1 MTIRAVEIEKNL
13 YYIGVNDRETRLFEN
28 MWPLPYGVAY
38 NSYLLTGEKTCLM
51 DTVKVSKSS
60 EFVEDVTEL
69 MGNRDLD
76 YLVIHHVEP
85 DHSGSIPQI
94 LELYPHVKIV
104 GNQKTKNMLYDYF
117 ELDLEDNF
125 ILVSDGDELDL
136 GDRKLTFY
144 TTPMVHWPESMV
156 SYDSENKILFSQ
168 DIFGGFGTVDGAV
181 FDDEANYESRREEY
195 KRYYTNIVGKY
206 SKMAVRAINKL
217 APLEIKTICPVH
229 GIVWRKNP
237 AKIVEDY
244 TKWASYQVEE
254 GVLIAYAS
262 MYGNTAIMADR
273 LARYIAEEGV
283 KNIEVID
290 ISKTHPSYII
300 ARAWEKKGLVLG
312 ACTYNNAAYPVM
324 KNLVHLL
331 SMQKME
337 NHVLGVFGSF
347 GWSGGAVRDL
357 LEFANQPNFDT
368 IETYVEAK
376 GRMKDE
382 DDNNLR
388 QMAKELAGKIK

>member
-1 MTIRAVEIEKNL
+1 MSIRSVEIAENL
-13 YYIGVNDRETRLFEN
+13 YYIGVNDRETELFEN

-69 MGNRDLD
+69 MGDRDLD

-94 LELYPHVKIV
+94 LELYPNIKIV

-117 ELDLEDNF
+117 ELKLEDNF
-125 ILVSDGDELDL
+125 VLVEDGDELDL

-156 SYDSENKILFSQ
+156 SYDAQNKILFSQ
-168 DIFGGFGTVDGAV
+168 DIFGGFGTVDGAI
-181 FDDEANYESRREEY
+181 FDDQADYNSKRDEY
-195 KRYYTNIVGKY
+195 RRYYTNIVGKY
-206 SKMAVRAINKL
+206 SKMAVRAIEKL
-217 APLEIKTICPVH
+217 SPLEIKTICPVH
-229 GIVWRKNP
+229 GIVWRENP
-237 AKIVEDY
+237 ARIVEDY
-244 TKWASYQVEE
+244 TKWAKYEVEE
-254 GVLIAYAS
+254 GVVIAYAS
-262 MYGNTAIMADR
+262 MYGNTALMADR
-273 LARYIAEEGV
+273 LARYLAEEGI

-300 ARAWEKKGLVLG
+300 SRVWEKKGLVLG
-312 ACTYNNAAYPVM
+312 ACTYNNAAYPLM
-324 KNLVHLL
+324 KNLIHLL
-331 SMQKME
+331 SIQKMQ
-337 NHVLGVFGSF
+337 NHVLGIFGSY
-347 GWSGGAVRDL
+347 GWSGGAVKDL
-357 LEFANQPNFDT
+357 LEFAKAPNFDT

-376 GRMKDE
+376 GRMKAE
-382 DDNNLR
+382 DDQALR
-388 QMAKELAGKIK
+388 QMAKELKEKIK